1 MFVYSLYFTYI
12 FLRDFYL
19 LPTYCLRNKIR
30 MALDYGELYNYAS
43 YRKNESSSINFR
55 YHNDRMINY
64 DKERGIKVT
73 KDSSGSTL
81 TLNSAHS
88 QDSGNYTCSP
98 YNIRAA
104 SVLVHVLSE
113 GNSAAAVQN
122 EQDKDSK
129 MSQNKKAQ
137 KAASSAVTERTP
149 PSAAVHSAA
158 NADRVI
164 VIPSLLLSAILL
176 MLHSA
181 TMTVFLSETRRSS

>member
-1 MFVYSLYFTYI
+1 MFH
-12 FLRDFYL
+12 
-19 LPTYCLRNKIR
+19 
-30 MALDYGELYNYAS
+30 
-43 YRKNESSSINFR
+43 FR

-73 KDSSGSTL
+73 KDSTGSTL
-81 TLNSAHS
+81 TLSSAHS
-88 QDSGNYTCSP
+88 EDSGNYTCSP

-122 EQDKDSK
+122 EQDKNK
-129 MSQNKKAQ
+129 MSQKKASGQ
-137 KAASSAVTERTP
+137 QQSRAAQAASATERTP

-164 VIPSLLLSAILL
+164 VIPSLLQWTAILL

-181 TMTVFLSETRRSS
+181 TTAVFLSDPKVFLGPTRGRR

>member
-1 MFVYSLYFTYI
+1 
-12 FLRDFYL
+12 
-19 LPTYCLRNKIR
+19 
-30 MALDYGELYNYAS
+30 MALDYGKLYNYAS

-122 EQDKDSK
+122 EQDKNK
-129 MSQNKKAQ
+129 MSQKKASGQ
-137 KAASSAVTERTP
+137 QQSRAAQAASATERTP

>member
-1 MFVYSLYFTYI
+1 
-12 FLRDFYL
+12 
-19 LPTYCLRNKIR
+19 
-30 MALDYGELYNYAS
+30 MALDYGKLYNYAS

-73 KDSSGSTL
+73 KDSTGSTL
-81 TLNSAHS
+81 TLSSAHS
-88 QDSGNYTCSP
+88 EDSGNYTCSP

-129 MSQNKKAQ
+129 MSQNKKAR
-137 KAASSAVTERTP
+137 KAGSSAVTERTP

-164 VIPSLLLSAILL
+164 VIPSLLQWTAILL

-181 TMTVFLSETRRSS
+181 TTAVFLSDPKVFLGPTRGRR